1 MVETNQ
7 NEVIYPTPRS
17 LDSVYVRVERNG
29 KGQTLSFTDLIEPEQ
44 QKYLATLDREG
55 LERCVCSWPVLCEVL
70 EICSACLSWEWR
82 KLNARRKIEPG

>member
-17 LDSVYVRVERNG
+17 LESVYVRVERNG

-55 LERCVCSWPVLCEVL
+55 LERMCMLMAGAVRGIGDLFGLSFVGME
-70 EICSACLSWEWR
+70 EIEC
-82 KLNARRKIEPG
+82 

>member
-7 NEVIYPTPRS
+7 SEVIYPTPRS

-44 QKYLATLDREG
+44 QKYLATLDRDG
-55 LERCVCSWPVLCEVL
+55 LERMCMLMAGAVRGIGDLFGLSFVGME
-70 EICSACLSWEWR
+70 EIEC
-82 KLNARRKIEPG
+82 

>member
-29 KGQTLSFTDLIEPEQ
+29 KGQTLSFTDLIELEQ
-44 QKYLATLDREG
+44 QKYLATLNREG
-55 LERCVCSWPVLCEVL
+55 LERMCMLMAGAVRGIGDLFGLSFVGME
-70 EICSACLSWEWR
+70 EIEC
-82 KLNARRKIEPG
+82 

>member
-7 NEVIYPTPRS
+7 SEVFYPTPRS

-44 QKYLATLDREG
+44 QKYLATLDRDG
-55 LERCVCSWPVLCEVL
+55 LERMCMLMASAVRGIGDLFGLSFVGME
-70 EICSACLSWEWR
+70 EIEC
-82 KLNARRKIEPG
+82 

>member
-7 NEVIYPTPRS
+7 SEVIYPKPRS

-44 QKYLATLDREG
+44 QKYLATLNREG
-55 LERCVCSWPVLCEVL
+55 LERMCMLMAGAVRGIGDLFGLSFVGME
-70 EICSACLSWEWR
+70 EIEC
-82 KLNARRKIEPG
+82 

>member
-7 NEVIYPTPRS
+7 SEVIYPKPRS

-44 QKYLATLDREG
+44 QKYLAMLDREG
-55 LERCVCSWPVLCEVL
+55 LERMCMLMAGAVRGIGDLFGLSFVGME
-70 EICSACLSWEWR
+70 EIEC
-82 KLNARRKIEPG
+82 

>member
-7 NEVIYPTPRS
+7 SEVIYPTPRS

-44 QKYLATLDREG
+44 QKYLATLDRDG
-55 LERCVCSWPVLCEVL
+55 LERMCILMAGAVRGIGDLFGLSFVGME
-70 EICSACLSWEWR
+70 EIEC
-82 KLNARRKIEPG
+82 

>member
-55 LERCVCSWPVLCEVL
+55 LERMCMLMAGAVRGIGDLFGLSFVGME
-70 EICSACLSWEWR
+70 EIEC
-82 KLNARRKIEPG
+82 

>member
-7 NEVIYPTPRS
+7 SEVIYPKPRS

-44 QKYLATLDREG
+44 QKYLATLDRDG
-55 LERCVCSWPVLCEVL
+55 LERMCMLMASAVRGIGDLFGLSFVGME
-70 EICSACLSWEWR
+70 EIEC
-82 KLNARRKIEPG
+82 

>member
-7 NEVIYPTPRS
+7 SEVIYPKPRS

-29 KGQTLSFTDLIEPEQ
+29 KSQTLSFTDLIEPEQ

-55 LERCVCSWPVLCEVL
+55 LERMCMLMAGAVRGIGDLFGLSFVGME
-70 EICSACLSWEWR
+70 EIEC
-82 KLNARRKIEPG
+82 

>member
-7 NEVIYPTPRS
+7 SEVIYPKPRS

-44 QKYLATLDREG
+44 QKYLATLNREG
-55 LERCVCSWPVLCEVL
+55 LERMCILMAGAVRGIGDLFGLSFVGME
-70 EICSACLSWEWR
+70 EIEC
-82 KLNARRKIEPG
+82 

>member
-7 NEVIYPTPRS
+7 SEVIYPTPRS

-44 QKYLATLDREG
+44 QKYLATLDRDG
-55 LERCVCSWPVLCEVL
+55 LERMCMLMAGAVRGVGDLFGLSFVGME
-70 EICSACLSWEWR
+70 EIEC
-82 KLNARRKIEPG
+82 

>member
-44 QKYLATLDREG
+44 QKYLATLNREG
-55 LERCVCSWPVLCEVL
+55 LERMCMLMAGAVRGIGDLFGLSFVGME
-70 EICSACLSWEWR
+70 EIEC
-82 KLNARRKIEPG
+82 

>member
-7 NEVIYPTPRS
+7 SEVIYPTPRS

-44 QKYLATLDREG
+44 QKYLATLDRDG
-55 LERCVCSWPVLCEVL
+55 LERMCMLMA
-70 EICSACLSWEWR
+70 SAVRGIGDLFGLSFVGMEG
-82 KLNARRKIEPG
+82 IEC

>member
-29 KGQTLSFTDLIEPEQ
+29 KSQTLSFTDLIEPEQ

-55 LERCVCSWPVLCEVL
+55 LERMCMLMAGAVRGIGDLFGLSFVGME
-70 EICSACLSWEWR
+70 EIEC
-82 KLNARRKIEPG
+82 

>member
-7 NEVIYPTPRS
+7 SEVIYPTPRS

-44 QKYLATLDREG
+44 QKYLATLDRDG
-55 LERCVCSWPVLCEVL
+55 LERMCMLMASAVRGIGDLFGLSFVGL
-70 EICSACLSWEWR
+70 EE
-82 KLNARRKIEPG
+82 IEC